1 MSLNVDESAAD
12 GAAEPLTPPLTPPL
26 PPPPSPPHR
35 IRSDAEAL
43 AAARAVARVFAAGA
57 AERDRD
63 RRLPWAEIAAFT
75 ESGLG
80 GITVPRAHGGAGV
93 SHATLAEVFAILAA
107 ADGSAAQIPQNQ
119 FGVLAL
125 VAAAASPAQQARIYR
140 DVLAGHRIGN
150 AGPARNGKAITNV
163 DTRLTAGPEGP
174 RLSGTRFYSTGA
186 LFAHWIPT
194 RAVGPDGGPL
204 LVFVRRDAPGVRV
217 ADDWQGFGQ
226 RTTASGTVIF
236 AQAPVEADLTIDLA
250 PLAWRPGLF
259 GPVSQLIH
267 AAIDAGLARGA
278 AAAAL
283 DFLRTRTR
291 PYPFTAE
298 TVAEDPHILGEI
310 GRLTV
315 DLHAAEE
322 VLARAGRALDRI
334 AAAPVT
340 AQSAAE
346 ASVAVAQAK
355 ILTTEAALEASERLL
370 ELAGASATRDGY
382 NLGRYWRDARVHTL
396 HDPVRWKYHLLGNH
410 ALNGVL
416 PARHQWN

>member
-12 GAAEPLTPPLTPPL
+12 GAAEPLTPPL

-119 FGVLAL
+119 FGILAL